1 MTLQLGQ
8 PVPDG
13 GQYVLDVFI
22 SNAGKPPCSIPQ
34 QPGVQLVNDDT
45 AANPRASLDVAA
57 SGAGAAT
64 TASSPG
70 SQLAVPGEGS
80 VVATLTYP
88 EGPEEGCDANGPW
101 VPTRMVVTLGAD
113 LQVTAGWPGKAVDD
127 CEGDATS
134 PGVFISP
141 FAVAK

>member
-57 SGAGAAT
+57 SGAGAGARPRR
-64 TASSPG
+64 ARDRNWQCRGKAPSSP
-70 SQLAVPGEGS
+70 
-80 VVATLTYP
+80 
-88 EGPEEGCDANGPW
+88 
-101 VPTRMVVTLGAD
+101 R
-113 LQVTAGWPGKAVDD
+113 
-127 CEGDATS
+127 
-134 PGVFISP
+134 
-141 FAVAK
+141 